1 MATSRRC
8 KRGVFND
15 VDGEVIRSTRSDES
29 ERESGVECFCF
40 VFLSFLFCLAVFP
53 LSFFHSETK
62 LSPRASRRR
71 RSRRG
76 GRLAGRARAARIQIK
91 ILVRTLSPLLISLS
105 LSLSRKKKLSRLSLS
120 RTNSLPSFSLCSPPP
135 PHPLF
140 RSSQL
145 DRSECSQAYAG
156 ACWRRFRLSEPK
168 PPKDLCC

>member
-105 LSLSRKKKLSRLSLS
+105 LSLAKKNYLVFLSLGPTPSPLSLS
-120 RTNSLPSFSLCSPPP
+120 APPPP